1 MICLNSFDRVLSSLV
16 IVFELGKYGLG
27 NSVMFGG
34 QNIITWFCSL
44 TIVLFRSQQNAGT
57 WMGIACCERC
67 RSFLVNNVGLVVYG
81 PTVKV
86 SLVEWNSCPPKITK
100 VEEFLYFRVAN
111 AINGEV

>member
-1 MICLNSFDRVLSSLV
+1 MNSFDRVLSSLV
-16 IVFELGKYGLG
+16 IVFEPGIYCLG

-57 WMGIACCERC
+57 WMVIACCERC

-86 SLVEWNSCPPKITK
+86 SLVEWNSCPPQINN
-100 VEEFLYFRVAN
+100 VGDVDYFVSL
-111 AINGEV
+111 